1 MTHARDEVLQTC
13 DNVLQAYELTYVTE
27 HANVFAS
34 LSLQLEDLYK
44 GTYCIV
50 ISSCRIDLVIII
62 VMSSLFL
69 YIVFVVKSILSV
81 YLYGYFK
88 LIS

>member
-1 MTHARDEVLQTC
+1 MHACIFE
-13 DNVLQAYELTYVTE
+13 
-27 HANVFAS
+27 
-34 LSLQLEDLYK
+34 SLQLEDLYK

-69 YIVFVVKSILSV
+69 YIVFVVKSVLSV